1 MYQLDARTGAV
12 TPIVQTTGSGG
23 SRPEYSPDGRAIFY
37 WRGGGFGDF
46 DGPTHIVTR
55 DLESGEERDL
65 LRVVPPFRISH
76 LMVVSPD
83 GRQLAFLMDDSD
95 TQSMALKVM
104 PAAGG
109 EPRELLRVH
118 RPDFFNFGNYSA
130 LAWTPDGREL
140 IFGKRT
146 AASGTLET
154 AREGGAKVELWRI
167 SAEGGAPQRVGLAMN
182 RLSHLRFHPDGR
194 RIVFDAVDARPE
206 NNEVWVM
213 ENFLPQPS
221 GGR

>member
-1 MYQLDARTGAV
+1 MA
-12 TPIVQTTGSGG
+12 
-23 SRPEYSPDGRAIFY
+23 
-37 WRGGGFGDF
+37 GGGFGDF
-46 DGPTHIVTR
+46 DGPTRIVVR

-65 LRVVPPFRISH
+65 LRVVPPSYLGH

-83 GRQLAFLMDDSD
+83 GQRLAFLMEDRD

-104 PAAGG
+104 PIEGG

-118 RPDFFNFGNYSA
+118 RPDFFNLGNYSA

-146 AASGTLET
+146 AASG
-154 AREGGAKVELWRI
+154 GMVELWQI

-182 RLSHLRFHPDGR
+182 QLSHLRFHPDGR
-194 RIVFDAVDARPE
+194 RIVFDAVDARPQ
-206 NNEVWVM
+206 NSEVWVM
-213 ENFLPQPS
+213 ENFLPELEGLSEQ
-221 GGR
+221 